1 MIDTPKAEP
10 GAIKDL
16 KADMIWGVIWVALG
30 IFAILFSIPYAEV
43 PSFDPI
49 GAAYLPRLLGSG
61 MIILGLGLFLDS
73 YFKYRKLLPTVKVE
87 SIEREDV
94 PSSTYQ
100 GVVRVL
106 LSIIAC
112 VSYIALI
119 EPLGY
124 ILATPAFIVAIMTI
138 YGESDKKRIAAMAV
152 GMTAAL
158 YTVFALGLKVL
169 LPPGIFE
176 RILQ

>member
-1 MIDTPKAEP
+1 MKDTPKARP
-10 GAIKDL
+10 GAVKDL

-30 IFAILFSIPYAEV
+30 IFAILYSMPYAEV

-61 MIILGLGLFLDS
+61 TSILGLGLFIDS
-73 YFKYRKLLPTVKVE
+73 YFKFSNLLRTVKVE
-87 SIEREDV
+87 SSERDG
-94 PSSTYQ
+94 PQSSNYQ
-100 GVVRVL
+100 GAVRIL

-112 VSYIALI
+112 VCYIALI

-124 ILATPAFIVAIMTI
+124 ILTTPAFITAIMTI
-138 YGESDKKRIAAMAV
+138 YGESNKKRIAAMAV

-158 YTVFALGLKVL
+158 YAIFALGLKVL

-176 RILQ
+176 GILQ